1 MKLDENQP
9 LSSDPTVSLIS
20 VIIPIHQ
27 TNEEAYRAIDS
38 VLNQSYPN
46 IELIIIDSSGSD
58 RLAEFANLNRVVYEY
73 QKPNGVSVA
82 RNRGVELASGKY
94 ISFLDADDKFEEKK
108 LTKQIELIK
117 SENAEVCYTDIIEH
131 NNNRTS
137 RRGAMPVSDPDN
149 HDLRFFVEDGRLGN
163 IATSSLVFTRE
174 VIINKR
180 FNTSLPVKEDYHLWV
195 RIFRQGRVVHL
206 EQALTHVWLREESL
220 SSDAEAMYTYGVEAA
235 RDLADHDSRYEP
247 LLSTRIAVERY
258 GYGRQLLLERK
269 DVAAARAVFYQSIIS
284 DQYYRAMVPIILSFL
299 PVSINAVMNK
309 LDWVRHWIVT
319 HL

>member
-94 ISFLDADDKFEEKK
+94 ISFLDTDDKFEEK
-108 LTKQIELIK
+108 
-117 SENAEVCYTDIIEH
+117 N
-131 NNNRTS
+131 
-137 RRGAMPVSDPDN
+137 
-149 HDLRFFVEDGRLGN
+149 
-163 IATSSLVFTRE
+163 
-174 VIINKR
+174 
-180 FNTSLPVKEDYHLWV
+180 
-195 RIFRQGRVVHL
+195 
-206 EQALTHVWLREESL
+206 
-220 SSDAEAMYTYGVEAA
+220 
-235 RDLADHDSRYEP
+235 
-247 LLSTRIAVERY
+247 
-258 GYGRQLLLERK
+258 
-269 DVAAARAVFYQSIIS
+269 
-284 DQYYRAMVPIILSFL
+284 
-299 PVSINAVMNK
+299 
-309 LDWVRHWIVT
+309 
-319 HL
+319 